1 MILPE
6 LHTQNPIYLELSDEN
21 HHKFY
26 ELCIAQ
32 TTVIATYGRIG
43 RKGRTTIKHFPT
55 PLEALQFFQRR
66 TQQKLKRGYIGAV
79 KGLTEPRTPKHCHQ
93 QLKIPFPSAVKTELS
108 WTHYKTLL

>member
-26 ELCIAQ
+26 ELCIVK

-43 RKGRTTIKHFPT
+43 GNGRTTIKHFPT
-55 PLEALQFFQRR
+55 PLDALQFFESR
-66 TQQKLKRGYIGAV
+66 TKQKIKRGYIGAV
-79 KGLTEPRTPKHCHQ
+79 KGLTEPRTPKQYQQ
-93 QLKIPFPSAVKTELS
+93 QLKIPFI
-108 WTHYKTLL
+108 